1 MTVKE
6 LRKKCGLTQKEAAE
20 VTKTSLRSFVS
31 YENDEDAADQLKLQ
45 RIKEILDEYADRDI
59 GILKDKVLLITGG
72 TGSFGNAVLN
82 RFLTSDVGEI
92 RIFSRD
98 EKKQDDM
105 RHEYQAK
112 YPDAAHKIKFYIGD
126 VRSLES
132 CRNVMRGVDYVF
144 HAAALK
150 QVPSCEFFPMEA
162 VQTNVVGT
170 DNVLTAA
177 IEAGVKCVI
186 CLSTDKAAYPINA
199 MGITKAIEE
208 KVAIARSRNS
218 GKTRICCTRYGNVMC
233 SRGSVIPLW
242 IDQIRAGNPIT
253 VTEPSMT
260 RFIMSLEEAVDLVLF
275 AFEHGENG
283 DLLIQKAPA
292 CTIKT
297 QAEAVCEL
305 FGGDKSQIKVIG
317 IRHGE
322 KMYET
327 LLTNEECAKAID
339 MGNFYRVPADNRDL
353 NYDKYFKTG
362 DEKRSRLSEFNSN
375 NTKQLTLE
383 ETKAKIAS
391 LAYIRERLKEGN

>member
-1 MTVKE
+1 MSLFTN
-6 LRKKCGLTQKEAAE
+6 
-20 VTKTSLRSFVS
+20 KTLM
-31 YENDEDAADQLKLQ
+31 
-45 RIKEILDEYADRDI
+45 
-59 GILKDKVLLITGG
+59 ITGG

-82 RFLTSDVGEI
+82 RFLKTDIGEI

-112 YPDAAHKIKFYIGD
+112 MPEVADKIKFYIGD
-126 VRSLES
+126 VRDLQS
-132 CRNVMRGVDYVF
+132 CKNAMHGVDYIF

-162 VQTNVVGT
+162 VKTNVVGT

-177 IEAGVKCVI
+177 IEEGVEAVI

-208 KVAIARSRNS
+208 KVAVAKSRMS
-218 GKTRICCTRYGNVMC
+218 GKTKICCTRYGNVMC

-242 IDQIRAGNPIT
+242 IDQIKAGNPIT

-260 RFIMSLEEAVDLVLF
+260 RFIMSLDEAVDLVLF
-275 AFEHGENG
+275 AFENGQNG
-283 DLLIQKAPA
+283 DLLIMKAPA
-292 CTIKT
+292 CTIQT

-305 FGGDKSQIKVIG
+305 FGGKKEEIKVIG

-339 MGNFYRVPADNRDL
+339 MGNFYRVPADNRGL
-353 NYDKYFKTG
+353 NYDKYFKDG
-362 DEKRSRLSEFNSN
+362 DIERNSLREFNSN
-375 NTKQLTLE
+375 NTELLNVDSVKEKLL
-383 ETKAKIAS
+383 KIDYIKES
-391 LAYIRERLKEGN
+391 LNAFGGNIK